1 MPLFTISLD
10 TSAGELE
17 AETVE
22 LKEPDA
28 SSELTEA
35 VMKFI
40 SDKILAPGDTIS
52 IKSLDEEDD
61 AA

>member
-17 AETVE
+17 AETF
-22 LKEPDA
+22 LLAQPDA
-28 SSELTEA
+28 SGELTET

-52 IKSLDEEDD
+52 IKCLDDK
-61 AA
+61 